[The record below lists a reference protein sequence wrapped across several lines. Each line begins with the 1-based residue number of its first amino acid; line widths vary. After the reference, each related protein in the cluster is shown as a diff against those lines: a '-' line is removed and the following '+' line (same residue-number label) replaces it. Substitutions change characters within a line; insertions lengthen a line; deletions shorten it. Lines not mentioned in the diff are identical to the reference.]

1 VDNES
6 GGRKVMATIL
16 SFETQCHLEA
26 IERDL
31 LDMLRV
37 FTSLRNRESILA
49 MEFIDALGALKG
61 EVFMQNL
68 ANELDDEIQKAISID
83 LIEAVIGK
91 EQMMLEDLR

>member
-1 VDNES
+1 
-6 GGRKVMATIL
+6 MATIL

-31 LDMLRV
+31 LKMLRI
-37 FTSLRNRESILA
+37 FTSLENRESILA
-49 MEFIDALGALKG
+49 MEFINALGALEG

-68 ANELDDEIQKAISID
+68 ADELDEEIQKAIAID
-83 LIEAVIGK
+83 LIEAAIGK